1 MKKQLKV
8 FDFMSQLLSAAFLD
22 PEKSV
27 SMPTSVF
34 DLIEEKFSLDFD
46 KALTKLEHREFVC
59 DDQIC
64 HKENCDAASF
74 WLKVCSQKSLMGSPK
89 YANLSL
95 HWPFTF
101 LQFRHL

>member
-1 MKKQLKV
+1 
-8 FDFMSQLLSAAFLD
+8 MSQLLSAAFLD

-64 HKENCDAASF
+64 HEENCDAASF
-74 WLKVCSQKSLMGSPK
+74 WLKVRSQKSLMGSPK